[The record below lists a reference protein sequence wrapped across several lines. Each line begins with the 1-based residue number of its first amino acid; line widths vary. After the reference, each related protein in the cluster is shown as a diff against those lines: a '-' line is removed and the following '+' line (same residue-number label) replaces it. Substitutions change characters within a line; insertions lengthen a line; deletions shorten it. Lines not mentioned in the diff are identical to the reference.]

1 MDWLLS
7 SLLYEQPTFRNE
19 LLALLAE
26 RAARPELARHLFEY
40 NIHEVTIDFEK
51 GDVLIDSIIYPEEL
65 RMTLSE
71 LLEALG
77 LPGERSA
84 VGEGGIG

>member
-7 SLLYEQPTFRNE
+7 SLLYEQPTFRQE
-19 LLALLAE
+19 LLALIAE

-51 GDVLIDSIIYPEEL
+51 GDVFIDSIIYPEEL
-65 RMTLSE
+65 RMTFSE
-71 LLEALG
+71 LLEAL
-77 LPGERSA
+77 
-84 VGEGGIG
+84 